1 MINASAWNFLF
12 HNLTTGV
19 VFQDN
24 SGAIT
29 QVNSAAE
36 RVLGLTEDQMKGKTS
51 VDPDWQSI
59 RENGDPFPGDEHPA
73 MVALRTGKP
82 VENVIMGVYQP
93 EKKQVVWIN
102 INSIPY
108 FDKRKSEP
116 SGVFSTFED
125 ITEKKKTQEELIH
138 SHKELTEKSK
148 SLEALFNSQS
158 TYVLK
163 TDLHGFVTYANPA
176 YVKMFFSDKEKQGI
190 LGSYGMDSI
199 MPYHHDRV
207 REVVSLCITHPG
219 KSFQLEIDKPG
230 PNGLARTSLW
240 DFIAMIDDKGHP
252 TEILCT
258 GIDVYELKKAQGD
271 LVRSEEKYRSLVEES
286 DNLILVI
293 DRQGTLQYCN
303 KRVADLVGLNQYAI
317 PNLKLKITDFY
328 RSEEQLKDFERDM
341 YKLFHHGESYSKV
354 IQLFV
359 GERSLW
365 IKGTATPIFNDDN
378 KVMSAH
384 VTGVDVT
391 ELRIKEERLQTSEKR
406 YRSLIESMDAVVV
419 VFDADGNYILVNE
432 KGTQLAGSDKA
443 FFEGK
448 NLDISFS
455 PEEAQLIKNRIKEV
469 LTNNSVSTVERCT
482 TINGKEFWFR
492 SVIQPIEDEAG
503 DRKNVLYISYDI
515 TDQKTA
521 QSKIQESE
529 SKYRSLI
536 ESSDAIIAMFDLKG
550 VAMYANDVASR
561 LVGLTPE
568 EALRKKFRLH
578 DIFPNDRKHDVDED
592 IATIVKTRKGINEEV
607 QIELGG
613 REMYFK
619 SSMQPVLNEKNEVYA
634 ILLNATDM
642 TELKLNELKLKE
654 SEEQYRSLIESS
666 DAMVLEL
673 DLKGYY
679 LMSNQKAADLVGLKN
694 FEMVG
699 KHVSEFHPKEEVAEL
714 IEHLVEVGT
723 SGIGKTIEKKVTING
738 KEYWNRSSIQPIRKI
753 GTPIESVLLTVV
765 DSTEQ
770 KEAELRIKKSETN
783 FKTLFDESPQAYL
796 VIQNG
801 KFVECNKAAT
811 KLMTSDRDYIVGKR
825 PEQISPKTQ
834 LNGVHSAE
842 LAAQYFDIVDKK
854 GSTTFEWTHTKQNG
868 ETFLAQ
874 IDLFLTD
881 YNGQK
886 SILCLW
892 RDITEER
899 RIQEQIKQSEE
910 NFRTLFYD
918 SPQAYLVIQDGVFID
933 CNKAS
938 EKLMAAER
946 KDIIGM
952 PPDKISPEFQ
962 PNGRR
967 SDDLAREYLDIV
979 AKEGS
984 YHFEWKHVR
993 TTGEEFLA
1001 EINLFKIKYGGKDSI
1016 IVLWRDITLEKEN
1029 QLKIEQSEANFRN
1042 LFFDSPQAYVIIQD
1056 GIFVDC
1062 NRASEILMESTRE
1075 ELIGISPDEIS
1086 PEFQPN
1092 GRRSTEMA
1100 MEYIENAIRLGHIE
1114 FEWTHIRPNGKQFL
1128 AEINLMMSEYNG
1140 KPSVLVLWRDIT
1152 DEKRNQKVV
1161 QQLSQIVN
1169 QSPVSIIMT
1178 DIHGHIEYINKAT
1191 TNNLGYSFE
1200 DVKGLNPSIWKSGN
1214 TDLSEYEQLWETV
1227 LSGKKWRGEFLN
1239 KRKDG
1244 ELVHES
1250 STVFPIFDSNQTIT
1264 NLVAI
1269 QEDITERKKAEADL
1283 RLFQTVFDSAVNGR
1297 LITDLDGNIIY
1308 CNQYYADMH
1317 HASKDEI
1324 IGSNCLE
1331 QVSDVSLPQYQIIR
1345 KRLLQTGTISAV
1357 EIEHKRKDGHT
1368 FPGLVNSSVIRD
1380 EKGKDKYISITILD
1394 ISDRKQIENEI
1405 IELNLK
1411 LEEKVKDR
1419 TFELQTAMNR
1429 LETFF
1434 EVSLDMLCIA
1444 DQNGR
1449 FIKLSKAFE
1458 DVLHYTRKDLEGQE
1472 LLKFIHPEDIQPTI
1486 EAMQT
1491 LQGQSKVI
1499 SFVNRYRTAEGDYRF
1514 IEWYSSPVGE
1524 YVYAVARDITD
1535 RKERELELINARKI
1549 AEDANASKSVF
1560 LSRMSHELRTPMNS
1574 ILGFAQLLEMSDMN
1588 EMQESSVQHILHSG
1602 KHLLGLINEVLD
1614 IARIETGKIS
1624 LSIEQVNVTDSLKEV
1639 CALLE
1644 PLSQRNAVDIVLG
1657 ETFNRDLF
1665 VHADQQRTV
1674 QIMTNLINNAI
1685 KYNRNG
1691 GKVFIEQSLVKGSKG
1706 QEMVHI
1712 SIKDTGIG
1720 IKQEDLGRLFT
1731 PFERIGAQNS
1741 EIEGTGLGLAVVK
1754 ELVAVLGGELGV
1766 NSVVNEGS
1774 EFWID
1779 LPKCTS
1785 EEIHTH
1791 EEIEDEL
1798 MKMEKNSNIATI
1810 LYVEDN
1816 AMNISLVEDIFHIKR
1831 PGYHLV
1837 TTTMGSEAMDLANE
1851 HHPQLILLD
1860 LDLPDI
1866 HGSLVLKQLKEDG
1879 QTQGIPVIVVSA
1891 DATKDQIKNL
1901 IAGGAERYI
1910 TKPFD
1915 ITEFLSVI
1923 DMYIEN

>member
-36 RVLGLTEDQMKGKTS
+36 RILGLTEDQMKGKTS
-51 VDPDWQSI
+51 VDPDWRSI
-59 RENGDPFPGDEHPA
+59 RENGDPFPGEEHPA

-108 FDKRKSEP
+108 FEKGKSEP
-116 SGVFSTFED
+116 GGVFSTFED

-138 SHKELTEKSK
+138 SNRELTEKSE

-176 YVKMFFSDKEKQGI
+176 YVKMFFSDKEKNGI

-219 KSFQLEIDKPG
+219 ESFQVEIDKPG
-230 PNGLARTSLW
+230 PDGLVKNSLW
-240 DFIAMIDDKGHP
+240 DFIAMKDDKGHP
-252 TEILCT
+252 IEILCT
-258 GIDVYELKKAQGD
+258 GIDVTELNKAQ
-271 LVRSEEKYRSLVEES
+271 
-286 DNLILVI
+286 I
-293 DRQGTLQYCN
+293 
-303 KRVADLVGLNQYAI
+303 
-317 PNLKLKITDFY
+317 
-328 RSEEQLKDFERDM
+328 
-341 YKLFHHGESYSKV
+341 
-354 IQLFV
+354 
-359 GERSLW
+359 
-365 IKGTATPIFNDDN
+365 
-378 KVMSAH
+378 
-384 VTGVDVT
+384 
-391 ELRIKEERLQTSEKR
+391 
-406 YRSLIESMDAVVV
+406 
-419 VFDADGNYILVNE
+419 
-432 KGTQLAGSDKA
+432 
-443 FFEGK
+443 
-448 NLDISFS
+448 
-455 PEEAQLIKNRIKEV
+455 
-469 LTNNSVSTVERCT
+469 
-482 TINGKEFWFR
+482 
-492 SVIQPIEDEAG
+492 
-503 DRKNVLYISYDI
+503 
-515 TDQKTA
+515 
-521 QSKIQESE
+521 KIQESE
-529 SKYRSLI
+529 SRYRSLV
-536 ESSDAIIAMFDLKG
+536 ESSTSIIAMFDLEG
-550 VAMYANDVASR
+550 VAIFVNDLASR

-568 EALRKKFRLH
+568 QALKKKFSLQ
-578 DIFPNDRKHDVDED
+578 DIFPDNRKHQVDED
-592 IATIVKTRKGINEEV
+592 IAAIVRTRKGINEEV
-607 QIELGG
+607 HVELGG
-613 REMYFK
+613 REFYFK
-619 SSMQPVLNEKNEVYA
+619 SSMQPVFNEKNEVYA
-634 ILLNATDM
+634 VLLNATDI
-642 TELKLNELKLKE
+642 TDQKVNELK
-654 SEEQYRSLIESS
+654 
-666 DAMVLEL
+666 
-673 DLKGYY
+673 
-679 LMSNQKAADLVGLKN
+679 
-694 FEMVG
+694 
-699 KHVSEFHPKEEVAEL
+699 
-714 IEHLVEVGT
+714 
-723 SGIGKTIEKKVTING
+723 
-738 KEYWNRSSIQPIRKI
+738 
-753 GTPIESVLLTVV
+753 
-765 DSTEQ
+765 
-770 KEAELRIKKSETN
+770 IK
-783 FKTLFDESPQAYL
+783 
-796 VIQNG
+796 
-801 KFVECNKAAT
+801 
-811 KLMTSDRDYIVGKR
+811 
-825 PEQISPKTQ
+825 
-834 LNGVHSAE
+834 
-842 LAAQYFDIVDKK
+842 
-854 GSTTFEWTHTKQNG
+854 
-868 ETFLAQ
+868 
-874 IDLFLTD
+874 
-881 YNGQK
+881 
-886 SILCLW
+886 
-892 RDITEER
+892 
-899 RIQEQIKQSEE
+899 
-910 NFRTLFYD
+910 
-918 SPQAYLVIQDGVFID
+918 
-933 CNKAS
+933 
-938 EKLMAAER
+938 
-946 KDIIGM
+946 
-952 PPDKISPEFQ
+952 
-962 PNGRR
+962 
-967 SDDLAREYLDIV
+967 
-979 AKEGS
+979 
-984 YHFEWKHVR
+984 
-993 TTGEEFLA
+993 
-1001 EINLFKIKYGGKDSI
+1001 
-1016 IVLWRDITLEKEN
+1016 
-1029 QLKIEQSEANFRN
+1029 QSEANFRN

-1062 NRASEILMESTRE
+1062 NRASEILMESKRE

-1114 FEWTHIRPNGKQFL
+1114 FEWTHIRPDGKEFL

-1140 KPSVLVLWRDIT
+1140 KPSVLVLWRDIS

-1214 TDLSEYEQLWETV
+1214 TDLSEYEQLWETA

-1244 ELVHES
+1244 ELIYES

-1297 LITDLDGNIIY
+1297 LITDLEGKIIY

-1317 HASKDEI
+1317 HTSKDEI

-1331 QVSDVSLPQYQIIR
+1331 QVSDISRPQYQIIR

-1357 EIEHKRKDGHT
+1357 EIEHKRKDGNT

-1411 LEEKVKDR
+1411 LEEKVKGR
-1419 TFELQTAMNR
+1419 TLELQSAMNR

-1444 DQNGR
+1444 NQNGR
-1449 FIKLSKAFE
+1449 FVKLSKAFE
-1458 DVLHYTRKDLEGQE
+1458 DVLHYTREDMEGQE
-1472 LLKFIHPEDIQPTI
+1472 FLKFIHPDDIQSTI

-1491 LQGQSKVI
+1491 LQGQNKVF
-1499 SFVNRYRTAEGDYRF
+1499 SFVNRYRTKEGDYRF
-1514 IEWYSSPVGE
+1514 IEWYASPVGE

-1549 AEDANASKSVF
+1549 AEEANASKSVF

-1588 EMQESSVQHILHSG
+1588 EMQESSVRHILHSG

-1624 LSIEQVNVTDSLKEV
+1624 LSIEQVNVTASLKEV
-1639 CALLE
+1639 CALME
-1644 PLSQRNAVDIVLG
+1644 PLSQRNAVELVLG
-1657 ETFNRDLF
+1657 ESLSENLYVR
-1665 VHADQQRTV
+1665 ADQQRTV

-1685 KYNRNG
+1685 KYNHSG

-1706 QEMVHI
+1706 QEMVRI
-1712 SIKDTGIG
+1712 TIKDTGIG

-1731 PFERIGAQNS
+1731 PFERIGAQNT

-1754 ELVAVLGGELGV
+1754 ELIGVLGGELGV
-1766 NSVVNEGS
+1766 NSAVNEGS
-1774 EFWID
+1774 EFWVE
-1779 LPKCTS
+1779 LPKCDS
-1785 EEIHTH
+1785 EDVHTH

-1798 MKMEKNSNIATI
+1798 MKMENNSNTATI
-1810 LYVEDN
+1810 LYIEDN
-1816 AMNISLVEDIFHIKR
+1816 AMNISLVEDIFKIKR
-1831 PGYHLV
+1831 PGYRLM
-1837 TTTMGSEAMDLANE
+1837 TTTMGSEAVDLATE
-1851 HHPQLILLD
+1851 HRPRLILLD
-1860 LDLPDI
+1860 LDLPDM
-1866 HGSLVLKQLKEDG
+1866 HGSLVLKQLKENEE
-1879 QTQGIPVIVVSA
+1879 TKGIPVVVVSA
-1891 DATKDQIKNL
+1891 DATKVQIKNL
-1901 IAGGAERYI
+1901 MSSGAERYI

-1915 ITEFLSVI
+1915 ITEFLTVV
-1923 DMYIEN
+1923 DLYIEN